1 MRLRRLQT
9 AQDIRTC
16 VDMYIAKNDEAF
28 LPSSRSAAY
37 SALATHLKL
46 NDFIRILEDDT
57 GIRAWALFKQVRVAY
72 MSEDALQQLYF
83 ASDLEGF
90 KAVRAIRILHD
101 AAVEEAERLGLA
113 YVNSQGSHL
122 DEANIFAR
130 ILEKHG
136 WTRRGHTAV
145 YKLKHT
151 TRGRPRTLFDRN

>member
-57 GIRAWALFKQVRVAY
+57 GIRAWALFKQLRVSH
-72 MSEDALQQLYF
+72 MPEDVFQQLYF

-101 AAVEEAERLGLA
+101 AAVEEARRLRLA
-113 YVNSQGSHL
+113 YVTSQGSHL
-122 DEANIFAR
+122 DEANVFTR

-136 WTRRGHTAV
+136 WNRRGHTAV
-145 YKLKHT
+145 YRLRYT
-151 TRGRPRTLFDRN
+151 ATMRFRTLFDRD